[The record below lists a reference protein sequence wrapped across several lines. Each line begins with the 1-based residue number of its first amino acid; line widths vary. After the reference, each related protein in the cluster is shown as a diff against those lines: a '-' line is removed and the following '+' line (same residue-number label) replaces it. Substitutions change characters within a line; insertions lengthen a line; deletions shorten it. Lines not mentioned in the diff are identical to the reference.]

1 MINTSKCEL
10 LSLTLYQVHILR
22 TVVDQSWGE
31 IAVSYINTI
40 SFHYYFNIVIAFI
53 AFYRSLKEGYTV
65 FFKSLWGWD

>member
-1 MINTSKCEL
+1 MWTPKPQHVSKVQ
-10 LSLTLYQVHILR
+10 SLR
-22 TVVDQSWGE
+22 TVVDQSRGE
-31 IAVSYINTI
+31 IAVSYIKAI